1 MSARRLWFLAALLL
15 QCMPLIAQSPTGHI
29 SGVVTDS
36 SRAAA
41 PGVTVTVSSDD
52 TGLSRVATSDPR
64 GRYDVFDLPPGRY
77 SVVAE
82 LSGFAPANRRDVVV
96 TMGTSASVNLTL
108 VVAGVVEAVAV
119 TEHAS
124 ALDQRG
130 TGLGGVVT
138 RNQIEEL
145 PLNGRNFLQL
155 AALQPGVI
163 VSRASGR
170 EFSGGFGSTQLS
182 IGGARPEHTGYLLD
196 GTNIAD
202 ISDKAPSSLAG
213 ALLGVDAVQEFS
225 VQTHGYSAEFG
236 RAAGGIV
243 SVVTKSGTNRFAG
256 SAFEFHRDS
265 ALDARGYFD
274 PVDPPD
280 FLRNQFGASLG
291 GPVKRNRLFFFGSYE
306 GLRDRNV
313 VTRSAR
319 LPDQAAHQGLLPDG
333 SGGLRR
339 VTIHPTAQPYLSL
352 LFPIPDGASFGD
364 GTAEL
369 RHSHRDPTDEDFWVG
384 KVDWQANA
392 NDRFT
397 LRMSKDASEATI
409 SQEHPIFLNHT
420 STGTQYVTL
429 QHQRLFGSSGIHSL
443 RVALNRT
450 TRADEVAPSIDIPAS
465 LYFTEDPHFGAIN
478 IIGLTQAGSTATIPA
493 SYDQRLFQVTDT
505 FTWNRGAHLL
515 KAGVDWQRYGFQ
527 GFSYSRYG
535 GEFRFRTLE
544 EFLTLRRS
552 SRAQAD
558 RFTGNLPGT
567 DTRRHMSQHYIAV
580 FAQDEWRMRSSLTIS
595 AGLRYDVVTTP
606 VERDGLVAG
615 LLSLDDLESGPGGV
629 TPGTPLFDNPSKR
642 SVAPRVGVNWAPG
655 DGRTSVRAG
664 YGLFFQPMTVSY
676 YRGTVFRVFP
686 YFAGVDIRQP
696 AVFGPGIQT
705 VLASGVDAQ
714 RRSEFI
720 DYDARQPFVQQWHAR
735 LERDLGAGVSA
746 ELGYLGSRGH
756 NLPFY
761 GDPNAV
767 PSKYLADGRKQVIPG
782 AGLRYPTWGRIRTR
796 TNIARSNGH
805 ALVAGMRRRAAD
817 RLTLQA
823 AYTFAHSTDTWSGG
837 QMGTSDFDNGAGS
850 ATDWWDPEAEFGPSN
865 FDVRHSLVVNGAY
878 EFPWGRSLTGAAG
891 MLARGWSVAGVLQLS
906 SGLPFTPFIGL
917 DRALDRQ
924 SDADTIQKP
933 DQIAPVTYPGTAE
946 AWFDVS
952 AFALPQAG
960 FYGTATRNS
969 MRGPG
974 LKLADVALVKQ
985 VTAGPT
991 RVQLRLEAFNLFN
1004 WVNLGLPNASVLFA
1018 SDGSYRAGA
1027 ARITTIATPARQLQ
1041 LGIKVIF

>member
-1 MSARRLWFLAALLL
+1 MRVSRLWILAAVFLHAT
-15 QCMPLIAQSPTGHI
+15 PLCAQSPTGHI
-29 SGVVTDS
+29 AGAVTDP
-36 SRAAA
+36 SRAAV

-52 TGLSRVATSDPR
+52 TGLSRVSTTDPH
-64 GRYDVFDLPPGRY
+64 GRYEVFDLPPGRY
-77 SVVAE
+77 TVLGE
-82 LSGFAPANRRDVVV
+82 LTGFAPATRHDVVV
-96 TMGTSASVNLTL
+96 TMGTSAPVNLTL
-108 VVAGVVEAVAV
+108 TVAGVTEAVAV
-119 TEHAS
+119 IEHAS
-124 ALDQRG
+124 ALDHRG
-130 TGLGGVVT
+130 TSLGGVVT

-155 AALQPGVI
+155 ALLQPGVI

-170 EFSGGFGSTQLS
+170 EFSGGFGTTQVS

-202 ISDKAPSSLAG
+202 ISDKAPSSLSG

-243 SVVTKSGTNRFAG
+243 SVVTKSGTNRFSG

-274 PVDPPD
+274 PADPPG
-280 FLRNQFGASLG
+280 FLRNQFGGSLG
-291 GPVKRNRLFFFGSYE
+291 GPVRRNRLFFFGSYE

-352 LFPIPDGASFGD
+352 LFPIPGGTSFGD

-369 RHSHRDPTDEDFWVG
+369 RHSHRDPTDENFWVG
-384 KVDWQANA
+384 KVDWQPNA
-392 NDRFT
+392 NDRFSI
-397 LRMSKDASEATI
+397 RVSKDASSATI
-409 SQEHPIFLNHT
+409 SQEHPLFLNHT
-420 STGTQYVTL
+420 TTGTQYVTV
-429 QHQRLFGSSGIHSL
+429 QHQRVIGSKGMHAL

-450 TRADEVAPSIDIPAS
+450 TREDEVAPNIDIPAS

-505 FTWNRGAHLL
+505 ITWQRGEHLL
-515 KAGVDWQRYGFQ
+515 KAGLDWQRYGFQ

-552 SRAQAD
+552 SSAQAD

-567 DTRRHMSQHYIAV
+567 DTVRHMSQHYFAV
-580 FAQDEWRMRSSLTIS
+580 FAQDEWRVRSSLTLS

-629 TPGTPLFDNPSKR
+629 TPGAPLFDNPSRR
-642 SVAPRVGVNWAPG
+642 SVAPRVGANWAPG
-655 DGRTSVRAG
+655 DGRTSLRAG

-676 YRGTVFRVFP
+676 YRGTVFRIYP

-696 AVFGPGIQT
+696 AVFGPGIQD

-735 LERDLGAGVSA
+735 VERDVGAGVSA

-767 PSKYLADGRKQVIPG
+767 PSEYLSDGRKRVVPG
-782 AGLRYPTWGRIRTR
+782 ADLRYPTWGRIRTR
-796 TNIARSNGH
+796 TNLARSNGH
-805 ALVAGMRRRAAD
+805 ALVAGLRKRTAD
-817 RLTLQA
+817 RLMLQA

-850 ATDWWDPEAEFGPSN
+850 ATDWWDPEAELGPSN
-865 FDVRHSLVVNGAY
+865 FDVRHSFVVNGTY
-878 EFPWGRSLTGAAG
+878 ELPWGRSLTGLAG
-891 MLARGWSVAGVLQLS
+891 ALARDWSVSGVVQLS
-906 SGLPFTPFIGL
+906 SGLPFTPFIGF
-917 DRALDRQ
+917 DRAGDGQ

-933 DQIAPVTYPGTAE
+933 DQIAPLTYPATVE
-946 AWFDVS
+946 AWFDVT
-952 AFALPQAG
+952 AFRLPEAG

-969 MRGPG
+969 LRGPG
-974 LKLADVALVKQ
+974 LKLVDVALVKQ

-1004 WVNLGLPNASVLFA
+1004 WVNFGLPNASVLFNE
-1018 SDGSYRAGA
+1018 DGTYRTGA
-1027 ARITTIATPARQLQ
+1027 ARITTTATAARQLQ
-1041 LGIKVIF
+1041 IGIKVIF

>member
-1 MSARRLWFLAALLL
+1 MNGRLLWFVAAMLL
-15 QCMPLIAQSPTGHI
+15 QAVPLVAQSPTGRI
-29 SGVVTDS
+29 AGDVTDPS
-36 SRAAA
+36 GAAA
-41 PGVTVTVSSDD
+41 PGVTITVTSEA
-52 TGLSRVATSDPR
+52 TGLSRVVTSNAH
-64 GRYDVFDLPPGRY
+64 GRYDVFDLLPGRY
-77 SVVAE
+77 HVVAE
-82 LSGFAPANRRDVVV
+82 LSGFGPATRRDVVV
-96 TMGTSASVNLTL
+96 AMGTTVSVDLTL
-108 VVAGVVEAVAV
+108 MVAGLTDAIAV
-119 TEHAS
+119 TERAS
-124 ALDQRG
+124 VLDQRG
-130 TGLGGVVT
+130 TSLGGVVT

-155 AALQPGVI
+155 GALQPGVI

-170 EFSGGFGSTQLS
+170 EFSGGFGTTQLS

-202 ISDKAPSSLAG
+202 ISDKAPASLAG

-243 SVVTKSGTNRFAG
+243 SIVTKSGTNRFTG

-274 PVDPPD
+274 PADPPA

-291 GPVKRNRLFFFGSYE
+291 GPVRRNRLFFFGSYE

-319 LPDQAAHQGLLPDG
+319 LPDQAAHMGLLPNG

-339 VTIHPTAQPYLSL
+339 VTIHPAARPYLSL
-352 LFPIPDGASFGD
+352 LFPVPDGASFGD

-369 RHSHRDPTDEDFWVG
+369 RHSHRDPTNEDFWVA
-384 KVDWQANA
+384 KADWQANA

-397 LRMSKDASEATI
+397 WRVSKDASEATI
-409 SQEHPIFLNHT
+409 SQEHPLFLNQT
-420 STGTQYVTL
+420 STGTQYATV
-429 QHQRLFGSSGIHSL
+429 QHQRLVGTSGMHSL
-443 RVALNRT
+443 RVAFNRT
-450 TRADEVAPSIDIPAS
+450 TRRDEVAPTVDIPQS
-465 LYFTEDPHFGAIN
+465 LNFTEDPHFGAIN

-493 SYDQRLFQVTDT
+493 SYDQRLFQLTDT
-505 FTWNRGAHLL
+505 FTWHRGAHLL
-515 KAGVDWQRYGFQ
+515 KGGFDWQRYGFQ

-552 SRAQAD
+552 GSAQAD

-567 DTRRHMSQHYIAV
+567 DTRRHMRQHYVA
-580 FAQDEWRMRSSLTIS
+580 FFGQDEWRVRSSFTIS
-595 AGLRYDVVTTP
+595 AGLRYDFVTTP

-629 TPGTPLFDNPSKR
+629 TPGAPLFDNPSKR
-642 SVAPRVGVNWAPG
+642 SVAPRVGANWAPG

-676 YRGTVFRVFP
+676 YRGTVFRIFP

-696 AVFGPGIQT
+696 GVFGPGIQT

-735 LERDLGAGVSA
+735 IERDLGAGVSA

-767 PSKYLADGRKQVIPG
+767 PSEYLADGRKQVIPG

-796 TNIARSNGH
+796 TNIAHSNGH
-805 ALVAGMRRRAAD
+805 ALVAGMRKRSAD

-823 AYTFAHSTDTWSGG
+823 AYTFARANDTWSGG

-850 ATDWWDPEAEFGPSN
+850 ATDWWDPEAERGPAN
-865 FDVRHSLVVNGAY
+865 FDVRHSLVVNGSY
-878 EFPWGRSLTGAAG
+878 ELPWGRSPSGAAG
-891 MLARGWSVAGVLQLS
+891 ALTRGWSVAGVLQLA
-906 SGLPFTPFIGL
+906 SGLPFTPFIGF

-946 AWFDVS
+946 AWFDVT
-952 AFALPQAG
+952 AFALPQPG
-960 FYGTATRNS
+960 FYGNATRNS
-969 MRGPG
+969 LRGPG
-974 LKLADVALVKQ
+974 LKLADVAIVKQ
-985 VTAGPT
+985 VTAGQT
-991 RVQLRLEAFNLFN
+991 RVQLRLEAFNVFN
-1004 WVNLGLPNASVLFA
+1004 WVNLGLPNASVLFN

-1041 LGIKVIF
+1041 LGIKLIF